1 LNREL
6 DAPILRAGAAFA
18 DACDLA
24 ESLSMTDPKPPPSDL
39 TETRDPEATAVLEGD
54 AFRPDVAGLEQ
65 ALAAAK
71 QKAEDNFNQYVRLLA
86 EFDNFRK
93 RAARD
98 LESARAYAVERFA
111 QELLPAL
118 DGFELAITNA
128 PNADAKSLREGQ
140 AATHRLLLKAFEKA
154 GIVELAPAGQPF
166 NPAEHEAML
175 AEPTAAQPPNTVLK
189 TIQKGY
195 VLNGRVLRPA
205 RVIVARAPDA

>member
-1 LNREL
+1 
-6 DAPILRAGAAFA
+6 
-18 DACDLA
+18 
-24 ESLSMTDPKPPPSDL
+24 MTDPKSPSRDAPDAGG
-39 TETRDPEATAVLEGD
+39 RDPDATAILD
-54 AFRPDVAGLEQ
+54 SDSFRPDPGALQ
-65 ALAAAK
+65 AELAIAR
-71 QKAEDNFNQYVRLLA
+71 QKADENFNQYVRVLA
-86 EFDNFRK
+86 EFENFRK
-93 RAARD
+93 RAGRD

-118 DGFELAITNA
+118 DGFELAIANSA
-128 PNADAKSLREGQ
+128 NADARSLLEGQ

-154 GIVELAPAGQPF
+154 GIAELNPAGTPF

-175 AEPTAAQPPNTVLK
+175 AEPTSAQAPNTVVR

>member
-1 LNREL
+1 
-6 DAPILRAGAAFA
+6 
-18 DACDLA
+18 
-24 ESLSMTDPKPPPSDL
+24 MTDPKSPPNAAA
-39 TETRDPEATAVLEGD
+39 EAAGRDPDATAILD
-54 AFRPDVAGLEQ
+54 RDTFRPDLAALEQ
-65 ALAAAK
+65 ELAAARA
-71 QKAEDNFNQYVRLLA
+71 KAEEHFNQYVRVHA

-118 DGFELAITNA
+118 DGFELAIANA
-128 PNADAKSLREGQ
+128 EKADARSLLEGQ

-154 GIVELAPAGQPF
+154 GIAELDPAGKPF

-175 AEPTAAQPPNTVLK
+175 AEPSAAEAPNTVLR

>member
-1 LNREL
+1 MSDPNSPRS
-6 DAPILRAGAAFA
+6 DAPDASAGDP
-18 DACDLA
+18 DA
-24 ESLSMTDPKPPPSDL
+24 T
-39 TETRDPEATAVLEGD
+39 TVLDGG
-54 AFRPDVAGLEQ
+54 AFRPDLAALEQ
-65 ALAAAK
+65 ELAALR
-71 QKAEDNFNQYVRLLA
+71 QKAEENFNQYVRVLA

-118 DGFELAITNA
+118 DGFELALANA
-128 PNADAKSLREGQ
+128 RHADAKSLLEGQ

-154 GIVELAPAGQPF
+154 GIAELDPAGKPF

-175 AEPTAAQPPNTVLK
+175 AEPSGAQPPDTVLR
-189 TIQKGY
+189 TVQKGY
-195 VLNGRVLRPA
+195 ALNGRVLRPA

>member
-1 LNREL
+1 
-6 DAPILRAGAAFA
+6 
-18 DACDLA
+18 
-24 ESLSMTDPKPPPSDL
+24 MTDPKSPPSDVA
-39 TETRDPEATAVLEGD
+39 EAAGRDPEATAILADD
-54 AFRPDVAGLEQ
+54 AFRPD
-65 ALAAAK
+65 LAVLQQELASAR
-71 QKAEDNFNQYVRLLA
+71 QKAEENFNQYVRVLA

-98 LESARAYAVERFA
+98 LESTQRHAVERFA

-118 DGFELAITNA
+118 DGFELAIANA
-128 PNADAKSLREGQ
+128 QHADAKSLLEGQ

-154 GIVELAPAGQPF
+154 GIAELDPAGTPF

-175 AEPTAAQPPNTVLK
+175 AEPTAAQPPNTVLR

>member
-1 LNREL
+1 
-6 DAPILRAGAAFA
+6 
-18 DACDLA
+18 
-24 ESLSMTDPKPPPSDL
+24 MTDPNSPPSPAA
-39 TETRDPEATAVLEGD
+39 EAAGRDPDATAILEGD
-54 AFRPDVAGLEQ
+54 AFRPDLAALEQ
-65 ALAAAK
+65 ELAAAR
-71 QKAEDNFNQYVRLLA
+71 QKADENFNQYVRVLA

-98 LESARAYAVERFA
+98 LESTRSYAVERFA

-118 DGFELAITNA
+118 DGFEFAIANA
-128 PNADAKSLREGQ
+128 QNADAKSLLEGQ

-154 GIVELAPAGQPF
+154 GIAELDPAGKPF

-175 AEPTAAQPPNTVLK
+175 AEPTAAQPPNTVVRTL
-189 TIQKGY
+189 QKGS

>member
-1 LNREL
+1 
-6 DAPILRAGAAFA
+6 
-18 DACDLA
+18 
-24 ESLSMTDPKPPPSDL
+24 MTNPKSPPSDAA
-39 TETRDPEATAVLEGD
+39 EAAGRDPDATAILEPG
-54 AFRPDVAGLEQ
+54 AFQPNVAALEQ
-65 ALAAAK
+65 EIANAR
-71 QKAEDNFNQYVRLLA
+71 QKAEENFNQYVRVLA

-118 DGFELAITNA
+118 DGFELALANA
-128 PNADAKSLREGQ
+128 QHADAKSLLEGQ

-154 GIVELAPAGQPF
+154 GIAELDLAGKPF

-175 AEPTAAQPPNTVLK
+175 AEPSATEAPNTVLR

-195 VLNGRVLRPA
+195 LLNGRVLRPA